1 MILQPKHKVLLWVP
15 ALLYA
20 VLMLGDVQ
28 RNIYGELVYRVY
40 LRGAVSSGLIILAA
54 GFISEG
60 SRGSFIAGIICWVLG
75 LAALLLANRT
85 LLVLHF

>member
-1 MILQPKHKVLLWVP
+1 VILQAKHKVLLWVP

-28 RNIYGELVYRVY
+28 RNIYGEVVYRVY

-60 SRGSFIAGIICWVLG
+60 SRGSFIAGIVCWVLG